1 MKKSIEILSLDDK
14 KNEKYFDNLVYQKYL
29 INLNLEDETLPKSSI
44 KKGGDSN
51 E

>member
-14 KNEKYFDNLVYQKYL
+14 KNKKYFDNLVYQKYL
-29 INLNLEDETLPKSSI
+29 IDLNLEDEPPQKNNI